1 MPLAELFPV
10 VSQLSHQDKL
20 RLIHFLLL
28 AVAKEDG
35 YELQTTEPQTQE
47 NLLLKHLGA
56 TEAVVWSPHDAHGA
70 AQTLSELLV
79 VARQDS
85 TNVVSA

>member
-1 MPLAELFPV
+1 MPLPELFPL

-28 AVAKEDG
+28 AVANEDG
-35 YELQTTEPQTQE
+35 YELQTAETQTQE
-47 NLLLKHLGA
+47 NLLLKQLGA
-56 TEAVVWSPHDAHGA
+56 TEAVVWSPYDAHGA

-79 VARQDS
+79 VARQDGDP
-85 TNVVSA
+85 

>member
-1 MPLAELFPV
+1 MPLTELLSV

-28 AVAKEDG
+28 AVAKEEG
-35 YELQTTEPQTQE
+35 YELQTTETQTQE
-47 NLLLKHLGA
+47 SLLLQQLAA
-56 TEAVVWSPHDAHGA
+56 TEAVVWSPYDAHGA

-79 VARQDS
+79 AAKQEG
-85 TNVVSA
+85 NA

>member
-1 MPLAELFPV
+1 MPLTELFPV

-35 YELQTTEPQTQE
+35 YELQTAETQTQE
-47 NLLLKHLGA
+47 NLLLKQLGA
-56 TEAVVWSPHDAHGA
+56 TDAVVWSPHDAHGA

-79 VARQDS
+79 VARQDGHP
-85 TNVVSA
+85 

>member
-1 MPLAELFPV
+1 MPITELLPV

-28 AVAKEDG
+28 AVAKEEG
-35 YELQTTEPQTQE
+35 CELQTTETQTQE
-47 NLLLKHLGA
+47 NLLLKQLQA
-56 TEAVVWSPHDAHGA
+56 TEAVVWSPYDAHGA

-79 VARQDS
+79 TAREEG
-85 TNVVSA
+85 NA